1 MLGKMSRC
9 RLKNVVLLPSSLLVG
24 LWRNELNS
32 LIRPGNGLG
41 KNFADFY
48 AKRKGENFKRTH
60 PKPNKCSQKFCSPPA
75 PLRGKDDDDIALV
88 IDSGRIIESDQILS
102 LVCPSSI
109 YIEPRLGTQ

>member
-1 MLGKMSRC
+1 MYTEC
-9 RLKNVVLLPSSLLVG
+9 RMQVRGMMMNAMMGCLRSFLLSS
-24 LWRNELNS
+24 
-32 LIRPGNGLG
+32 
-41 KNFADFY
+41 
-48 AKRKGENFKRTH
+48 
-60 PKPNKCSQKFCSPPA
+60 PA